1 MSYKNLGEFLKDLR
15 EAGELVEVA
24 APVNP
29 VLEVTEI
36 YDRVVKKE
44 GPALLFRNVQGA
56 SMPLVINLFGSR
68 KRMCM
73 ALGVKDLSEVADR
86 IHSFM
91 DLKPPKNLLEKLAMI
106 PKISELNAVIPKFV
120 KHAPCQEVV
129 ILAGEGKPNSPSK
142 NSKVNGASPGNP
154 LLEENRGQ
162 GKMLDQLPLIQCW
175 PKDGGKFITFPL
187 VITKD
192 PQTHQRNLGLY
203 RMHVYDDRT
212 TGMHWQIHKDGA
224 EHFRNLPKGSKG
236 RLPVACVIGADPAT
250 MFAAAC
256 PLPKDMDEL
265 MLAGFLRKHPVEL
278 VKCKTI
284 DLEVPAEAEIVLEG
298 YVEEGEMRLEG
309 PFGDHTGFYSRA
321 KDFPVFHIT
330 CMTHRKNPV
339 YVTTVVGR
347 APMEDCYMGKA
358 IERIFLPMIQKQFP
372 EITDI
377 CLPWEGAFH
386 NCLIVSIHKKYP
398 GQGKKIIHAIW
409 GLGQMMFSKMIVVL
423 DHDTNIQDLQEVS
436 WRVLNNL
443 DPKRDIVFGEGPLDE
458 LDHAAARD
466 FSGSKIGIDAT
477 RKTSE
482 EGMERP
488 WPEDIVMPEAI
499 KRLVGSRWK
508 EYGLDPKYLQ

>member
-1 MSYKNLGEFLKDLR
+1 MGFKNLGEFLKALR
-15 EAGELVEVA
+15 EEGELVEVK
-24 APVNP
+24 APVDP

-44 GPALLFRNVQGA
+44 GPALLFTNVRG
-56 SMPLVINLFGSR
+56 SRMPLVINLFGSK
-68 KRMCM
+68 KRMSL
-73 ALGVKDLSEVADR
+73 ALGVKDISEIAER
-86 IHSFM
+86 IHSFL
-91 DLKPPKNLLEKLAMI
+91 DLKPPQGLFEKLAMI
-106 PKISELNAVIPKFV
+106 PKLSELNAVLPKFV
-120 KHAPCQEVV
+120 KHAPCQEKV
-129 ILAGEGKPNSPSK
+129 ISGED
-142 NSKVNGASPGNP
+142 
-154 LLEENRGQ
+154 
-162 GKMLDQLPLIQCW
+162 KMLGLLPLIQCW

-192 PQTHQRNLGLY
+192 PETNQRNVGLY
-203 RMHVYDDRT
+203 RMHVYNDRT

-224 EHFRNLPKGSKG
+224 EHFRKLRKGGKG

-256 PLPKDMDEL
+256 PLPSGMDEL
-265 MLAGFLRKHPVEL
+265 MLAGFLRKKSVEL

-298 YVEEGEMRLEG
+298 YVEEGEVRLEG

-321 KDFPVFHIT
+321 KDFPVFHVT
-330 CMTHRKNPV
+330 CMTHRTNPV
-339 YVTTVVGR
+339 YVSTVVGR
-347 APMEDCYMGKA
+347 PPMEDCYIGKA

-386 NCLIVSIHKKYP
+386 NCLIVSIKKSYP
-398 GQGKKIIHAIW
+398 EQGKKIIHGIW

-423 DHDTNIQDLQEVS
+423 DHDTNIQDLKEVS
-436 WRVLNNL
+436 WRVLNNM

-458 LDHAAARD
+458 LDHAAAKD
-466 FSGSKIGIDAT
+466 FGGSKIGIDAT
-477 RKTSE
+477 RKSVA

-488 WPEDIVMPEAI
+488 WPEDIVMTDEI
-499 KRLVGSRWK
+499 KRLVTSRWQ
-508 EYGLDPKYLQ
+508 EYGLDAKYIADSVQRSADRR

>member
-1 MSYKNLGEFLKDLR
+1 MGFKDLR
-15 EAGELVEVA
+15 EFLTVLRDMGELVEVK
-24 APVNP
+24 APVDP

-36 YDRVVKKE
+36 YERVVKKE
-44 GPALLFRNVQGA
+44 GPALLFSNVCG
-56 SMPLVINLFGSR
+56 SSVPLAINLFGSS
-68 KRMCM
+68 KRMSM
-73 ALGVKDLSEVADR
+73 ALGVKDISEIAVR
-86 IHSFM
+86 IQSFL
-91 DLKPPKNLLEKLAMI
+91 DLKPPQNLFEKLAMI
-106 PKISELNAVIPKFV
+106 PKLSELNAVLPKFV
-120 KHAPCQEVV
+120 KHAPCQEKV
-129 ILAGEGKPNSPSK
+129 IFAGE
-142 NSKVNGASPGNP
+142 
-154 LLEENRGQ
+154 

-192 PQTHQRNLGLY
+192 PETNKRNLGLY

-224 EHFRNLPKGSKG
+224 EHFRKLRKGGKG
-236 RLPVACVIGADPAT
+236 RLPVACVIGADPTT
-250 MFAAAC
+250 MFSAAC
-256 PLPKDMDEL
+256 PLPSGMDEL
-265 MLAGFLRKHPVEL
+265 MLAGFLRKRSVEL
-278 VKCKTI
+278 VKCKTM

-321 KDFPVFHIT
+321 KDFPVFHVT
-330 CMTHRKNPV
+330 CMTHRKDPV

-372 EITDI
+372 EIADI

-386 NCLIVSIHKKYP
+386 NCLIVSIKKSYP
-398 GQGKKIIHAIW
+398 EQGKKIIHAIW

-423 DHDTNIQDLQEVS
+423 DHDTNIQDLKEVS
-436 WRVLNNL
+436 WRVLNNM
-443 DPKRDIVFGEGPLDE
+443 DPKRDLVFGEGPLDE

-466 FSGSKIGIDAT
+466 FGGSKIGIDAT
-477 RKTSE
+477 RKTAD

-488 WPEDIVMPEAI
+488 WPEDIVMTDEI
-499 KRLVGSRWK
+499 KRRVEARWR
-508 EYGLDPKYLQ
+508 EYGLDEKYLR

>member
-1 MSYKNLGEFLKDLR
+1 M
-15 EAGELVEVA
+15 EVK
-24 APVNP
+24 APVDP

-44 GPALLFRNVQGA
+44 GPALLFTNVRGS
-56 SMPLVINLFGSR
+56 SMPVAINLFGSA
-68 KRMCM
+68 KRMSL
-73 ALGVKDLSEVADR
+73 ALGVSDTSEIAER
-86 IHSFM
+86 IRSFLE
-91 DLKPPKNLLEKLAMI
+91 LKLPRNLFEKIAMI
-106 PKISELNAVIPKFV
+106 PKLSEMNAVLPKFV
-120 KHAPCQEVV
+120 KHAPCQEKV
-129 ILAGEGKPNSPSK
+129 IRPGEGK
-142 NSKVNGASPGNP
+142 VLDALP
-154 LLEENRGQ
+154 LL
-162 GKMLDQLPLIQCW
+162 QCW

-192 PQTHQRNLGLY
+192 PETNRRNLGLY

-224 EHFRNLPKGSKG
+224 EHFRKLRKGGKG

-256 PLPKDMDEL
+256 PLPSGMDEL
-265 MLAGFLRKHPVEL
+265 MLAGFLRKRSVEL
-278 VKCKTI
+278 VKCKTV

-298 YVEEGEMRLEG
+298 YVEEGETRLEG

-321 KDFPVFHIT
+321 KDFPVFHVT
-330 CMTHRKNPV
+330 CMTHRKAPT

-347 APMEDCYMGKA
+347 PPMEDCYMGKA

-377 CLPWEGAFH
+377 HLPWEGAFH
-386 NCLIVSIHKKYP
+386 NCLIVSIKKSYP

-409 GLGQMMFSKMIVVL
+409 GLGQMMFSKMILVL
-423 DHDTNIQDLQEVS
+423 DHDTNIQDLKEVS
-436 WRVLNNL
+436 WRVLNNM
-443 DPKRDIVFGEGPLDE
+443 DPRRDLVFGEGPLDE

-477 RKTSE
+477 RKTE
-482 EGMERP
+482 AEGMERP
-488 WPEDIVMPEAI
+488 WPEDIVMTEEV
-499 KRLVGSRWK
+499 RERVRSRWQ
-508 EYGLDPKYLQ
+508 EYGLDPKYLK

>member
-1 MSYKNLGEFLKDLR
+1 MGFKNLGEFLKALR
-15 EAGELVEVA
+15 EEGELVEVK
-24 APVNP
+24 APVDP

-36 YDRVVKKE
+36 YDRIVKKE
-44 GPALLFRNVQGA
+44 GPALLFTNVRGS
-56 SMPLVINLFGSR
+56 SMPLAINIFGSQ
-68 KRMCM
+68 KRMSM
-73 ALGVKDLSEVADR
+73 ALGVRDTAEIAQR
-86 IHSFM
+86 IHSFL
-91 DLKPPKNLLEKLAMI
+91 DLKPPQGLFEKLAMI
-106 PKISELNAVIPKFV
+106 PKLSELNAIIPKSV
-120 KHAPCQEVV
+120 KHAPCQEKI
-129 ILAGEGKPNSPSK
+129 ILAGE
-142 NSKVNGASPGNP
+142 
-154 LLEENRGQ
+154 

-187 VITKD
+187 VVTQD
-192 PQTHQRNLGLY
+192 PETNRRNLGLY

-224 EHFRNLPKGSKG
+224 EHFRKLRKGGKG

-256 PLPKDMDEL
+256 PLPSGMDEL
-265 MLAGFLRKHPVEL
+265 MLAGFLRKKSVEL

-330 CMTHRKNPV
+330 CMTHRKDPV

-358 IERIFLPMIQKQFP
+358 IERIFLPMIQKPFP

-377 CLPWEGAFH
+377 HLPWEGAFH
-386 NCLIVSIHKKYP
+386 NCLIVSIKKSYP
-398 GQGKKIIHAIW
+398 EQGKKIIHGIW

-423 DHDTNIQDLQEVS
+423 DDDTNIQDLKEVS
-436 WRVLNNL
+436 WRVLNNM

-458 LDHAAARD
+458 LDHAAAKD
-466 FSGSKIGIDAT
+466 FGGSKIGIDAT
-477 RKTSE
+477 RKNE
-482 EGMERP
+482 AEGMERP
-488 WPEDIVMPEAI
+488 WPEDIVMTDEI
-499 KRLVGSRWK
+499 KRRVETRWR
-508 EYGLDPKYLQ
+508 EYGLDEKYLR

>member
-1 MSYKNLGEFLKDLR
+1 MGFKNLGEFLKALR
-15 EAGELVEVA
+15 DAGELVEVK
-24 APVNP
+24 APVDP

-44 GPALLFRNVQGA
+44 GPALLFTNVRG
-56 SMPLVINLFGSR
+56 SSVPLAINLFGSA
-68 KRMCM
+68 KRMSM
-73 ALGVKDLSEVADR
+73 ALGVKDTSEIAER
-86 IHSFM
+86 IRSFL
-91 DLKPPKNLLEKLAMI
+91 DLKPPQGLFEKLAMI
-106 PKISELNAVIPKFV
+106 PKLSELNAVLPKFV
-120 KHAPCQEVV
+120 KHAPCQETV
-129 ILAGEGKPNSPSK
+129 IMAGE
-142 NSKVNGASPGNP
+142 
-154 LLEENRGQ
+154 

-175 PKDGGKFITFPL
+175 PKDGGRFITFPL

-192 PQTHQRNLGLY
+192 PETNVRNLGLY
-203 RMHVYDDRT
+203 RMHVYNDQT
-212 TGMHWQIHKDGA
+212 TGVHWQIHKDGA
-224 EHFRNLPKGSKG
+224 EHFRKLRKGGKG

-256 PLPKDMDEL
+256 PLPSGMDEL
-265 MLAGFLRKHPVEL
+265 MLAGFLRRKSVEL

-298 YVEEGEMRLEG
+298 YVEEGETRLEG

-321 KDFPVFHIT
+321 KDFPVFHVT

-347 APMEDCYMGKA
+347 PPMEDCYMGKA

-377 CLPWEGAFH
+377 HLPWEGAFH
-386 NCLIVSIHKKYP
+386 NCLIVSIKKNYP
-398 GQGKKIIHAIW
+398 EQGKKIIHGIW
-409 GLGQMMFSKMIVVL
+409 GLGQMMFSKMILVL
-423 DHDTNIQDLQEVS
+423 DHDANIQDLREVS

-443 DPKRDIVFGEGPLDE
+443 DPKRDLVFGEGPLDE
-458 LDHAAARD
+458 LDHGAAKD
-466 FSGSKIGIDAT
+466 FGGSKIGIDAT

-488 WPEDIVMPEAI
+488 WPEDIVMTEEI
-499 KRLVGSRWK
+499 KRRVETRWR
-508 EYGLDPKYLQ
+508 EYGLDNKYL